1 MEKDDLRK
9 IEEWASHGTLR
20 QFYAEVS
27 AKLSKEEKYQV
38 ELEGDSL
45 VCYRVHSEGGF
56 LGIGKHQVKD
66 PVLKIIRKGD
76 ETIIPDDSA
85 DEAFVK
91 ELASLLRV
99 H

>member
-1 MEKDDLRK
+1 MEEEDLRK
-9 IEEWASHGTLR
+9 IEGWASHGTLR
-20 QFYAEVS
+20 QFYAEAS
-27 AKLSKEEKYQV
+27 AKLSKEGGYQV

-45 VCYRVHSEGGF
+45 TCYRVRKEGGF
-56 LGIGKHQVKD
+56 LGIGKHEVKE

-76 ETIIPDDSA
+76 EIAIPEESA

-91 ELASLLRV
+91 QLASLLRI